1 MAINIADRVKE
12 TSVTNGTGSVTL
24 GGAVTGY
31 QSFATIGNGN
41 ECYYTIV
48 NVAVATE
55 WEVGIGTY
63 TSVGTLLSR
72 NTVLASSNTGALV
85 SFSAGNKEVFVTYP
99 AEQAVTQS
107 GLLLDIGTDPNQI
120 PLNQFLGSLAY
131 QEKESFVIAPVASVV
146 PAIIGEMVFQLTNDT
161 TLVIKV
167 KGSDGVVR
175 SNTLTLA

>member
-63 TSVGTLLSR
+63 ISAGTLLLR
-72 NTVLASSNTGALV
+72 NTVLSSSNAGALV

-99 AEQAVTQS
+99 AQQAVTQA

-120 PLNQFLGSLAY
+120 PLNQFLGTMAY
-131 QEKESFVIAPVASVV
+131 QDLPNVELSLRPTIPLTTPSVQDVIDALIAL
-146 PAIIGEMVFQLTNDT
+146 G
-161 TLVIKV
+161 LVTQA
-167 KGSDGVVR
+167 D
-175 SNTLTLA
+175 

>member
-1 MAINIADRVKE
+1 
-12 TSVTNGTGSVTL
+12 L
-24 GGAVTGY
+24 
-31 QSFATIGNGN
+31 
-41 ECYYTIV
+41 
-48 NVAVATE
+48 
-55 WEVGIGTY
+55 
-63 TSVGTLLSR
+63 R
-72 NTVLASSNTGALV
+72 NTVLSSSNAGALV

-99 AEQAVTQS
+99 AQQAVTQS

-146 PAIIGEMVFQLTNDT
+146 PAIIGEMVFQLTNNT